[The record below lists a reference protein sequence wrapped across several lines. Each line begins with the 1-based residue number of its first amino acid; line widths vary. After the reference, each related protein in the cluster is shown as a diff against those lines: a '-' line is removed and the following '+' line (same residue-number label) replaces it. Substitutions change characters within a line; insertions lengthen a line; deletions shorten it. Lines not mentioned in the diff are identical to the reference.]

1 MKFFREFAC
10 WKIKEKRRKTVE
22 DMQEVQMAD
31 VTSGDLLARMQKL
44 TRGVFEVVDE
54 LPEGAGRDRVK
65 VELQIP
71 LTPIVTKTPK
81 SSKKAGE
88 KSGAM
93 AGVRLDFT
101 ETVRREKITL
111 LAESKQEEEPASGR
125 PYLYLS
131 DAHVEAM
138 IL

>member
-1 MKFFREFAC
+1 M
-10 WKIKEKRRKTVE
+10 
-22 DMQEVQMAD
+22 
-31 VTSGDLLARMQKL
+31 
-44 TRGVFEVVDE
+44 VDE
-54 LPEGAGRDRVK
+54 LPEGVSRDRVK
-65 VELQIP
+65 VELQVP

-81 SSKKAGE
+81 SSKKIGE
-88 KSGAM
+88 KSGAT

-138 IL
+138 ILYLVGPSDLEASTAFMRSIKLSKEGLLYDITVA

>member
-1 MKFFREFAC
+1 MSKTHVVLVREPPPQFEELSAEAGLKFFREFAC

-54 LPEGAGRDRVK
+54 LPEGVSRDRVK
-65 VELQIP
+65 VELQVP

-81 SSKKAGE
+81 SSKKIGE
-88 KSGAM
+88 KSGAT

-101 ETVRREKITL
+101 EKMGPRPRRETSFL
-111 LAESKQEEEPASGR
+111 
-125 PYLYLS
+125 
-131 DAHVEAM
+131 
-138 IL
+138 